1 MAIPKR
7 YFHCSQELNS
17 DPEAWA
23 FTAMFGDRALRT
35 WIQILV
41 FLDKSGNA
49 WRVSGDWLGTL
60 SRMVRQS
67 VANISRQIDW
77 MIANGWL
84 LVRETAADGS
94 PLVFE
99 APNWSKYN
107 RRQEHKKNATVPD
120 TGADGEPLLSYPYP
134 TPTPSLAVPTPKKE
148 EERRKKEKSSV
159 SVVPTS
165 RLVRLEKGP
174 SSSKTTHTWEA
185 YATAYR
191 ERYGAAPVR
200 NAKVNGILSR
210 FVERLG
216 EEEAPQVA
224 TFYLTHNRPFY
235 VSARHATDLLLRD
248 AEGLRTEWVTGTKA
262 TTLEARSA
270 EQRDSVNEQ
279 VKRVRAMMSQGGA

>member
-1 MAIPKR
+1 MAVPKR
-7 YFHCSQELNS
+7 YFHVSQDING
-17 DPEAWA
+17 DPELWS
-23 FTAMFGDRALRT
+23 FTSKFGERSIRT
-35 WIQILV
+35 WLQILV
-41 FLDKSGNA
+41 YLDKSGNE
-49 WRVSGDWLGTL
+49 WRVTGDWLGTL

-67 VANISRQIDW
+67 MANVSRQIGW
-77 MIANGWL
+77 MTANGWL
-84 LVRETAADGS
+84 RIREAAADGS
-94 PLVFE
+94 PLIFE

-107 RRQEHKKNATVPD
+107 RRQEQKGQDTVPGS
-120 TGADGEPLLSYPYP
+120 GADRDPLL
-134 TPTPSLAVPTPKKE
+134 TIPTPSPSLTVPTPKKE

-159 SVVPTS
+159 SVVPAS
-165 RLVRLEKGP
+165 RPLTLEKGGA
-174 SSSKTTHTWEA
+174 SSKTAQTWEA

-224 TFYLTHNRPFY
+224 AFYLTHNRPFY

-262 TTLEARSA
+262 TTLEARTA

>member
-1 MAIPKR
+1 MPIPKR

-17 DPEAWA
+17 DPEVWA
-23 FTAMFGDRALRT
+23 FTTMFGDRALRT
-35 WIQILV
+35 LIQILV
-41 FLDKSGNA
+41 FLDKSGNR
-49 WRVSGDWLGTL
+49 WRLSGDWLSTL

-67 VANISRQIDW
+67 PVNVSRQIGW
-77 MIANGWL
+77 MVANGWL
-84 LVRETAADGS
+84 RALEVAADGS
-94 PLVFE
+94 PLVLE
-99 APNWSKYN
+99 APNWLKYN
-107 RRQEHKKNATVPD
+107 RRQEHKGSTSVPD
-120 TGADGEPLLSYPYP
+120 TGADIDPLL
-134 TPTPSLAVPTPKKE
+134 TIPTPSPSLTVPTPKKE

-165 RLVRLEKGP
+165 RTLRLEKVP
-174 SSSKTTHTWEA
+174 SSPKTAQTWEA
-185 YATAYR
+185 YATAYT

-216 EEEAPQVA
+216 EGEAPQVA
-224 TFYLTHNRPFY
+224 AFYLTHNRPFY

-248 AEGLRTEWVTGTKA
+248 AEGLRTEWITGTKA
-262 TTLEARSA
+262 TTLEARTA